1 MIEWMLY
8 RHDSSDSSP
17 HKVHNNENSSL
28 GGRLTFII
36 ISPQCRTNDLFCFV
50 LEGFWSKTLS
60 AIFARGLVDMTWPTM
75 KEKDELIILKF
86 ICSALWANLSKT
98 FGLLYQTDCEQC
110 GGLQQTSECS
120 VHVLCDLLVMKPWL
134 WNIWNRL
141 VKTAFCVRCC

>member
-8 RHDSSDSSP
+8 RHDSSDSSS
-17 HKVHNNENSSL
+17 HKVHNDENSSL

-36 ISPQCRTNDLFCFV
+36 ISPQCRTNDLFFFFTG
-50 LEGFWSKTLS
+50 GFLIKDPFSNIWPRS
-60 AIFARGLVDMTWPTM
+60 GWYVMTDY
-75 KEKDELIILKF
+75 EDELIILKF

-98 FGLLYQTDCEQC
+98 FGLLYQSDCEQC